1 MEEKGKTRDQIKAQ
15 MRQLSQEIEDHNR
28 RYYEL
33 SDPLI
38 PDKEYDDLM
47 RRLVFLE
54 AAYPDLR
61 QPDSPT
67 LRVGVKVPSGI
78 KTVDHRPKML
88 SLENTY
94 CEGELDEWHARLNK
108 ALPGQKLSWVVE
120 LKVDGVSA
128 SLTYQKGTL
137 ALGATRGDGLH
148 GEDVTHNIRTMRSV
162 PLRLKPDERGLL
174 PEIIEIRGEVYMN
187 KKDFAALNNQRK
199 ADGGLIFANPRNAAS
214 GSLKLLDAGLAA
226 KRRLHF
232 LAHSFGSMEGG
243 EPPQTQWD
251 FLMKAQE
258 MGFCVDS
265 HKRLCRTFQEV
276 KDFCREYQARRE
288 SIPYEVDGVV
298 IKVNEIS
305 QQLQLGTTAKNPRW
319 AVAYKFPASQAATVV
334 KDIVVQVGRT
344 GVLTPVAELDSVSCA
359 GVTITRATLHNFE
372 EVARLGIHVGA
383 RVLVERAGDVIP
395 KVVKVL
401 SPAVLDSPVFP
412 APEACPVCGGAV
424 AKDRDDQVAI
434 RCINPS
440 CPKQLERRL
449 IHFSSRGA
457 MDIRGLGEAV
467 VAQLIK
473 QNLVRDIADIY
484 FLTKKEL
491 LGLESFKDKKADN
504 LLAAIQASRQQPLSR
519 LVYGLGIHNI
529 GEKAAFV
536 LAQKA
541 CQMDALFTLSSEEL
555 AEIEEFGEVMSR
567 SVYEFFRQPAARA
580 LIKKLKKAEVNMQEP
595 VKIAPGS
602 GPLAGKI
609 FVFTG
614 ELPGLSR
621 WEAAELVKRNGGEV
635 AAAVSKRTDF
645 VVAGEAAGSKLRKA
659 GELNVA
665 VLTFQQFKE
674 MMHV

>member
-1 MEEKGKTRDQIKAQ
+1 VIEEKGKTRDQIKAQ

-38 PDKEYDDLM
+38 PDKDYDDLI
-47 RRLVFLE
+47 RRLVLLE

-78 KTVDHRPKML
+78 KTVTHRTKML

-94 CEGELDEWHARLNK
+94 CEGELDEWYARLNK
-108 ALPGQKLSWVVE
+108 ALPGQKISWVVE

-162 PLRLKPDERGLL
+162 PLRLKPDERGPL
-174 PEIIEIRGEVYMN
+174 PEMIEVRGEVYMN
-187 KKDFAALNNQRK
+187 KRDFVALNNQRK
-199 ADGGLIFANPRNAAS
+199 SDGVLIFANPRNAAS
-214 GSLKLLDAGLAA
+214 GSLKLLDAELTA

-243 EPPQTQWD
+243 MPPQTQWD
-251 FLMKAQE
+251 FLIKAQE

-276 KDFCREYQARRE
+276 KDFCREFQARRE
-288 SIPYEVDGVV
+288 SIPYEVDGMV
-298 IKVNEIS
+298 IKVNELS
-305 QQLQLGTTAKNPRW
+305 QQQVLGTTAKSPRW

-334 KDIVVQVGRT
+334 RDIVVQVGRT

-412 APEACPVCGGAV
+412 APEACPVCGGTV

-457 MDIRGLGEAV
+457 MDIHGLGEAV

-529 GEKAAFV
+529 GEKSAFL

-541 CQMDALFTLSSEEL
+541 CQMDALFRLSSEEL
-555 AEIEEFGEVMSR
+555 TEIEEFGEVMSR

-580 LIKKLKKAEVNMQEP
+580 LIQKLKKAGVNMQEP
-595 VKIAPGS
+595 VKTAP

-621 WEAAELVKRNGGEV
+621 REAAELVKRNGGEV

-659 GELNVA
+659 GELNVTI
-665 VLTFQQFKE
+665 LTFQQFKE